1 MVVRKSTPSSAQE
14 RPCDVSGELDGD
26 TERDDEVDERD
37 GVEADAPE
45 AHDSHHVEDDEGAG
59 GRHERGRLPGA
70 EQERRDEHD
79 GAESEDQD
87 LDEDGSDVRVLEE
100 DQIVSTRFECIRDR
114 KIQTWSKK
122 T

>member
-1 MVVRKSTPSSAQE
+1 MVVGESSSSSTQE
-14 RPCDVSGELDGD
+14 RPRDVSGELDGNP
-26 TERDDEVDERD
+26 ERDDEVYERD

-59 GRHERGRLPGA
+59 GRHECGRLPGA

-79 GAESEDQD
+79 GAESEDHD

-100 DQIVSTRFECIRDR
+100 D
-114 KIQTWSKK
+114 
-122 T
+122 